1 MGVEEVDIG
10 HLCACEGGEGG
21 GGGGGV
27 IPRVYKLLRYL

>member
-21 GGGGGV
+21 GGGSDT
-27 IPRVYKLLRYL
+27 KSL